1 MGLIFIFFLKKEII
15 KFVFILEDMMFLIVN
30 VWKKNDLIIILVIN
44 FKLFFI
50 FLREV
55 VMYNLFILLVF
66 FK

>member
-1 MGLIFIFFLKKEII
+1 
-15 KFVFILEDMMFLIVN
+15 MFLIVN
-30 VWKKNDLIIILVIN
+30 VWKKKIDLIIILVIN

-50 FLREV
+50 ILRVV

>member
-1 MGLIFIFFLKKEII
+1 
-15 KFVFILEDMMFLIVN
+15 MFLIVN
-30 VWKKNDLIIILVIN
+30 VWKKIDLIIILVIN

-50 FLREV
+50 ILRVV